1 MDKIKHISF
10 AVVLLALVAIISI
23 IAIPHN
29 SQNLGGGYWYDKEGK
44 RVFGPDI
51 DIPPVAK
58 ILTCK
63 GDYIIAEQNPNKE
76 REEATYE
83 HEYNYPYGRDTT
95 YYWIIYK
102 KKHTFSGP
110 LLKAKLDSVLTENGY
125 PRVFYNSQTQETQW
139 NNEDNK

>member
-1 MDKIKHISF
+1 MDKIKRLSF
-10 AVVLLALVAIISI
+10 VVALLALVAIVLL
-23 IAIPHN
+23 IAVPHN

-51 DIPPVAK
+51 DVPPSAK
-58 ILTCK
+58 ILACE

-83 HEYNYPYGRDTT
+83 REYNYPYGRDTT

-102 KKHTFSGP
+102 KKHTFSEP
-110 LLKAKLDSVLTENGY
+110 LLNAELDSVLVTTG
-125 PRVFYNSQTQETQW
+125 VTL
-139 NNEDNK
+139 